1 MRYNELLKRKLE
13 ELKLD
18 PLTFFR
24 LCHVYFFGSDPD
36 LSGDVLRYKEQAVV
50 PVYVIR
56 YLKENP

>member
-13 ELKLD
+13 ELRLD

-24 LCHVYFFGSDPD
+24 IVHVRQFGSDPD
-36 LSGDVLRYKEQAVV
+36 LSGDVLRYREQAII
-50 PVYVIR
+50 PVYVIT